1 MEKSGERRRRRNNG
15 QNEIMEFLRNQG
27 RRLKEETME
36 GIKAGNTITR
46 ELLTSKIAKLKKE
59 LERKEKE
66 WQTEKKI
73 MQVRIEKLEDKVT
86 ALEAKTRKEGN

>member
-1 MEKSGERRRRRNNG
+1 
-15 QNEIMEFLRNQG
+15 
-27 RRLKEETME
+27 ME

-73 MQVRIEKLEDKVT
+73 MQVRIEKVKDK
-86 ALEAKTRKEGN
+86 

>member
-46 ELLTSKIAKLKKE
+46 ELVTSELSRVEERTKTQGKE
-59 LERKEKE
+59 VANREENNASK
-66 WQTEKKI
+66 
-73 MQVRIEKLEDKVT
+73 
-86 ALEAKTRKEGN
+86 N